1 MFRQD
6 RHKPSLHITR
16 RWGHKEY
23 ALILHRHNHLDF
35 ICIWSLLII
44 QYPFEQTSDQ
54 QHLPCQNPHS
64 IKTLRLKKGMPLS
77 SRVDLSTILDLDQGD
92 MSSCRWFSKA
102 VVQNISPRSKFWVS
116 IDQLLKLIS
125 HRLNRYMPSLST
137 HFYWILISR
146 SWDSIF

>member
-6 RHKPSLHITR
+6 RHKPAINITQR
-16 RWGHKEY
+16 FADKEY
-23 ALILHRHNHLDF
+23 ARILLLHSDPIF

-44 QYPFEQTSDQ
+44 QSTFAQTSDKH
-54 QHLPCQNPHS
+54 HLSHQNPHS
-64 IKTLRLKKGMPLS
+64 IKTLRLKKGMHLS

-116 IDQLLKLIS
+116 IDQLLKLRLL
-125 HRLNRYMPSLST
+125 RLNRYMPSLST
-137 HFYWILISR
+137 HFYWILMTR
-146 SWDSIF
+146 TWDFIF